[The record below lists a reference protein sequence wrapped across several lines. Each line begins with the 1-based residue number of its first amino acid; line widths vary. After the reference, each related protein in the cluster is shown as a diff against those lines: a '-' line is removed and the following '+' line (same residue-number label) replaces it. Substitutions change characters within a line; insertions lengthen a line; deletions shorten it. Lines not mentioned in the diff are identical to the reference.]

1 MIVGAYGP
9 VVFSVSADV
18 VRTFRG
24 GSRERETTFAVH
36 EPIGHAPRLEPTSPV
51 LDKVKLEINL
61 DHDLG
66 TSPALEL
73 VALSELMDLQMTWPL
88 ILGPIPMGE
97 YVLTNISEEWRRFT
111 RAGVLAKVA
120 VSISLLQD
128 TDGLWAARLKRAAGL

>member
-9 VVFSVSADV
+9 IVFSVSADV

-24 GSRERETTFAVH
+24 GSRKRETTFAVH

-51 LDKVKLEINL
+51 LDQVELEINL
-61 DHDLG
+61 DQDLG

-73 VALSELMDLQMTWPL
+73 VALGELMDLQMTWPL

-97 YVLTNISEEWRRFT
+97 YVLTKISEEWRRFT
-111 RAGVLAKVA
+111 RHGVLAKVA
-120 VSISLLQD
+120 VNISLLQD
-128 TDGLWAARLKRAAGL
+128 TDGQWAERMQRAVGL